1 LSVVNEHIATMVH
14 RTASRPRHI
23 KELKQELEVAG
34 AQATLGLVAVG
45 LGVTI
50 VPQTIAM
57 LPAPGVVFRPLKQR
71 LLYAHVVLWRA
82 KTVSPLTTAFLD
94 GLAGARGR

>member
-1 LSVVNEHIATMVH
+1 MDNLAPPRIEHDAIRAQTM
-14 RTASRPRHI
+14 
-23 KELKQELEVAG
+23 
-34 AQATLGLVAVG
+34 LGLVAVG

-71 LLYAHVVLWRA
+71 LLYEHVVLWRA
-82 KTVSPLTTAFLD
+82 KTVSPLTAAFLD
-94 GLAGARGR
+94 GLQGADCR